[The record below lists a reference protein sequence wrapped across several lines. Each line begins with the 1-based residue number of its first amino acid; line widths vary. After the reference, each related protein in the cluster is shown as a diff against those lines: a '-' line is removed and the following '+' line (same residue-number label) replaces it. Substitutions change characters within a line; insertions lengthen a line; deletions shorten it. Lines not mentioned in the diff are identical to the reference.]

1 MVEID
6 RKKLSLVVMAAGMGS
21 RFGGLKQLEPVG
33 PGGEFILE
41 YSVYDAW
48 RHGFQELIIIIKEEN
63 RELFHEA
70 IGKRVEKFM
79 EVKYAVQDTGDLPH
93 RFMADEKLTGRVKP
107 WGTGHAVYAA
117 RELINHPFMVI
128 NADDFYGRDTFRE
141 MARLL
146 RELEDGTGAMVAFP
160 LSLTMSRSGGVSRG
174 VCVIDEEGCL
184 RDIVE
189 HTDIRYDGERILSCG
204 ENLQELLPGCPVSM
218 NVWGFSQEI
227 LPMLTEE
234 LGDFLGSL
242 LQVDK
247 AEFQLPTAVNR
258 LVQTG
263 RLRILA
269 GRSEEKWYGITYRS
283 DKESVMEGIRG
294 QVLQGRYPEAL
305 WEEEHGR

>member
-1 MVEID
+1 MEDID

-48 RHGFQELIIIIKEEN
+48 QSGFQELIIIIKEEN

-70 IGKRVEKFM
+70 IGKRVEKFI
-79 EVKYAVQDTGDLPH
+79 EVKYAIQDIGDLPETAG
-93 RFMADEKLTGRVKP
+93 ADELWKSRVKP

-117 RELINHPFMVI
+117 RKLINHPFMVI

-146 RELEDGTGAMVAFP
+146 RELKEGTGAMVAYP

-174 VCVIDEEGCL
+174 VCTIDGDGCL

-189 HTDIRYDGERILSCG
+189 HTDIQYHGERILSHG
-204 ENLQELLPGCPVSM
+204 ESLQELSPHCPVSM
-218 NVWGFSQEI
+218 NVWGFSKEI
-227 LPMLTEE
+227 LPLIKEE
-234 LGDFLGSL
+234 FKDFLENLEST
-242 LQVDK
+242 DK
-247 AEFQLPTAVNR
+247 EEFQLPTAVNR
-258 LVQTG
+258 MIQKDGLS
-263 RLRILA
+263 ILA
-269 GRSEEKWYGITYRS
+269 GKSEEKWYGITYRT